1 MPTGIFLIKWD
12 EILGGT
18 VYLRFPETLEIP
30 DPIVQQITISHNFT
44 ESYIISEEKNWNS
57 VSYYNENKEM
67 ILVLRLSRYDVGNDF
82 IPPNSSLLEEFN
94 RELDKDMD
102 EEKLKSSL
110 ETLFKSSLDAYRTT
124 EAVMTKLSNEVALL
138 RTKEYDYEVKF
149 GVISKSNHLPV
160 KSKILFL
167 LAINDGL
174 HFDEIKNKI
183 KTSKKWLETVL
194 RTLVK
199 NNIVGYNSSM
209 DVYYIKF

>member
-1 MPTGIFLIKWD
+1 MPAGIFLIKWD
-12 EILGGT
+12 EVIGGT
-18 VYLRFPETLEIP
+18 VYMRYPETLEIP

-44 ESYIISEEKNWNS
+44 ESYIITEEKQWNS

-67 ILVLRLSRYDVGNDF
+67 ILVLILNRPDDASDY

-94 RELDKDMD
+94 RELDKEII
-102 EEKLKSSL
+102 EEKLRIRL
-110 ETLFKSSLDAYRTT
+110 ETLFKSSLDAFRTT
-124 EAVMTKLSNEVALL
+124 ESVITKLSNEVALL

-149 GVISKSNHLPV
+149 GVISNSDHLPV

-174 HFDEIKNKI
+174 NFDEIKKTV
-183 KTSKKWLETVL
+183 KTSKKWLDTVL
-194 RTLVK
+194 KTLIK
-199 NNIVGYNSSM
+199 NNLVGYNSSK

>member
-1 MPTGIFLIKWD
+1 MPTGIFLMQWD
-12 EILGGT
+12 EVIGGT
-18 VYLRFPETLEIP
+18 VHMRYPETLEIP

-57 VSYYNENKEM
+57 VSYYNDNKEM
-67 ILVLRLSRYDVGNDF
+67 ILVLVLGKYDVGNDF

-94 RELDKDMD
+94 RELDKDMN

-149 GVISKSNHLPV
+149 GVITTSNHLPV

-167 LAINDGL
+167 LAINEAL
-174 HFDEIKNKI
+174 SFDEIKNKVNS
-183 KTSKKWLETVL
+183 SKRWLNTVL
-194 RTLVK
+194 KTLLK
-199 NNIVGYNSSM
+199 NNVVGYSSNK

>member
-1 MPTGIFLIKWD
+1 MPTGIFLMQWD
-12 EILGGT
+12 EVIGGT
-18 VYLRFPETLEIP
+18 VHMRYPETLEIP

-57 VSYYNENKEM
+57 VSYYNDNKEM
-67 ILVLRLSRYDVGNDF
+67 ILVLVLGKYDVGNDF

-94 RELDKDMD
+94 RELDKDMN

-149 GVISKSNHLPV
+149 GVISNSNHLPV

-167 LAINDGL
+167 LAINDAL
-174 HFDEIKNKI
+174 SFDEIKNKI
-183 KTSKKWLETVL
+183 NSSKKWLNIVL
-194 RTLVK
+194 KTLVK
-199 NNIVGYNSSM
+199 NNVVGYSSNK